1 MDSPASPTHPCPV
14 CGAVLV
20 GRDEGWCPACALRD
34 ALQHADDSETP
45 STAGLAL
52 ADIPPAGSSHSRI
65 GKYLVEALIGGGGMG
80 TVYRAR
86 DPDLDRV
93 VVIKTLTGR
102 TSTREEF
109 RLRFQQE
116 ARSVARLNHGN
127 IVKVH
132 DFGEHQNQPY
142 LVMEFIDGGTLAQRK
157 REFHGQPRKAAGL
170 VKRLA
175 EAVEHAHQRGVIHR
189 DLKPANVLLDADG
202 QPRIT
207 DYGLAVLLAEDT
219 PETGRMLSPA
229 GSPGYLA
236 PEQAGTVSTEV
247 TVAVDIWSLGVILYE
262 LLTGQRPFDA
272 GSRTATLAQIRDAP
286 PRGWGVAGQWVNADL
301 AAICLKCLSKT
312 PEGRYRSAAEL
323 ADDLGRHL
331 DRRPVNARPAT
342 AGERLWKWA
351 RRHPL
356 AASLAATTMLAL
368 IAGLVGTTWQGR
380 RLAAA
385 LRTQKET
392 SAELNLTVAGY
403 LQAEG
408 RALASLDRL
417 ADAVEVAPH
426 AGLPVQR
433 LLHTLTYEGF
443 PLPLT
448 TIGPGSQATNRF
460 VGCRFSPDG
469 ARLLTLSFGGALQV
483 WNVATG
489 DPITP
494 PFQAAGRLTR
504 LAFSPDGE
512 RVLAVSAEP
521 GSPTPPEVRVWQAD
535 SGKLLLSRPWPN
547 PVLAAGFEGSG
558 ESVLIADPLALRRVG
573 VASGKSETRVDYGP
587 ASHVALNQDATLL
600 AVAPTNTNPPSVLVY
615 DAATGQPLTKPLP
628 TTNALSHL
636 SFDPAGRLL
645 IGVSTNGDV
654 QLWKVPDGILIS
666 SGHVVEKGTSFE
678 GLISPNGDRV
688 LVSGVSSTWLFAA
701 TNLVEPIVRYPVHRV
716 TTEAAFSP
724 DGTRFLLVDGTEFR
738 LFRAADG
745 RPATEPVEVGWYVED
760 ASFDA
765 TGVRIATVA
774 SQAQALIYDLRDGA
788 AAPEKLSLPAGQ
800 RFQMLSEDGA
810 WVTASTSSN
819 TISVRS
825 VDGWQPVGPELAHPG
840 EASTLAIGSPPLRV
854 ATLSGPN
861 EDGLE
866 LRIWE
871 PATGRLIDQPIRL
884 KFSPQRASFSPIG
897 GHLALAD
904 PADSLLVTE
913 VDGRL
918 ETWSFETAAG
928 LPFDAQIG
936 GGKVYVLRFSSDGKT
951 LAIGTHGHGAQ
962 LWDVVRRQHR
972 CHLPHAGPVMDI
984 DFTPDGSR
992 LVTGSL
998 DGAARIWDLATG
1010 EPIGLALPHREM
1022 VGGVRFTRAGNHLVV
1037 ATLDGFV
1044 HLWDLSTGCR
1054 LFQRKGH
1061 NQFILRVRTSPAAGL
1076 VGTLD
1081 RFGKLLIWDTT
1092 VLFPIG
1098 GPAEGVPTGGGFVI
1112 APDGG
1117 SLLATTVSGELR
1129 RHPLPV
1135 APLPAPE
1142 WLLQLAH
1149 ALAGNPSTGSI
1160 DLLLRLRDQAQ
1171 QPPREDDFY
1180 ETWRHWF
1187 FANRATRPPS
1197 PWTATTRKH

>member
-1 MDSPASPTHPCPV
+1 SPGAADYQLEFRRPTDGALLWAPAGLVSDSPRIPV
-14 CGAVLV
+14 VLRRHSTLAFV
-20 GRDEGWCPACALRD
+20 SDPIDRSLLRILD
-34 ALQHADDSETP
+34 VARRRYLGVFTAPGLDLEP
-45 STAGLAL
+45 RAGLAEAATGETPGATLRRREAGIGHSDL
-52 ADIPPAGSSHSRI
+52 AS
-65 GKYLVEALIGGGGMG
+65 ALS
-80 TVYRAR
+80 
-86 DPDLDRV
+86 PDGRFFAAALDRV
-93 VVIKTLTGR
+93 PPVIEVHDLADGR
-102 TSTREEF
+102 LVAVAKDAVQPAWSADG
-109 RLRFQQE
+109 RLLAWFSRDPGRVPTANPGRPGE
-116 ARSVARLNHGN
+116 PATVTVARLAIPAPGVRLDHPAAQLLFSSDGRE
-127 IVKVH
+127 VMAG
-132 DFGEHQNQPY
+132 GE
-142 LVMEFIDGGTLAQRK
+142 R
-157 REFHGQPRKAAGL
+157 
-170 VKRLA
+170 
-175 EAVEHAHQRGVIHR
+175 
-189 DLKPANVLLDADG
+189 VLLPPRDG
-202 QPRIT
+202 EPALQ
-207 DYGLAVLLAEDT
+207 
-219 PETGRMLSPA
+219 PA
-229 GSPGYLA
+229 GSPS
-236 PEQAGTVSTEV
+236 AGTLLQPTGNGDYWTAPSSVVTGARSVTIATASGVGDPLELPARPGITALAFAPDGDRLLAARVEILGTADEAAGRTNALEIWNLRRQQREAVWPAAAPGYPGAPPVFTPDGSKLACALFHPEGAEILDAATGERERRVFTAETGRTPEPGLLGALRAGAPVVEAPAHRLRALRFSSDGTRLLAGTAAGWVCSCTVASGRVRFAVPAHQGEV
-247 TVAVDIWSLGVILYE
+247 TALAVSHDDQWLATCSVDGTLRLARGSDGREVARWEVV
-262 LLTGQRPFDA
+262 
-272 GSRTATLAQIRDAP
+272 
-286 PRGWGVAGQWVNADL
+286 
-301 AAICLKCLSKT
+301 
-312 PEGRYRSAAEL
+312 
-323 ADDLGRHL
+323 
-331 DRRPVNARPAT
+331 
-342 AGERLWKWA
+342 
-351 RRHPL
+351 
-356 AASLAATTMLAL
+356 
-368 IAGLVGTTWQGR
+368 GR
-380 RLAAA
+380 RWIA
-385 LRTQKET
+385 LE
-392 SAELNLTVAGY
+392 
-403 LQAEG
+403 
-408 RALASLDRL
+408 
-417 ADAVEVAPH
+417 
-426 AGLPVQR
+426 
-433 LLHTLTYEGF
+433 
-443 PLPLT
+443 
-448 TIGPGSQATNRF
+448 
-460 VGCRFSPDG
+460 FSPDG
-469 ARLLTLSFGGALQV
+469 RLLMAGSSEGSLQV

-800 RFQMLSEDGA
+800 RFQMLSDDGA

-972 CHLPHAGPVMDI
+972 C
-984 DFTPDGSR
+984 
-992 LVTGSL
+992 
-998 DGAARIWDLATG
+998 
-1010 EPIGLALPHREM
+1010 
-1022 VGGVRFTRAGNHLVV
+1022 
-1037 ATLDGFV
+1037 
-1044 HLWDLSTGCR
+1044 
-1054 LFQRKGH
+1054 
-1061 NQFILRVRTSPAAGL
+1061 
-1076 VGTLD
+1076 
-1081 RFGKLLIWDTT
+1081 
-1092 VLFPIG
+1092 
-1098 GPAEGVPTGGGFVI
+1098 
-1112 APDGG
+1112 
-1117 SLLATTVSGELR
+1117 
-1129 RHPLPV
+1129 
-1135 APLPAPE
+1135 
-1142 WLLQLAH
+1142 
-1149 ALAGNPSTGSI
+1149 
-1160 DLLLRLRDQAQ
+1160 
-1171 QPPREDDFY
+1171 
-1180 ETWRHWF
+1180 
-1187 FANRATRPPS
+1187 
-1197 PWTATTRKH
+1197 